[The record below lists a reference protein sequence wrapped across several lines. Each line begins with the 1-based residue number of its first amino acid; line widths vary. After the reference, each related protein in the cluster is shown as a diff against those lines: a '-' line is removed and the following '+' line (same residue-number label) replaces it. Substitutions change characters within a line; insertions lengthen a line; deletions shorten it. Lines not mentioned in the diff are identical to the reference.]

1 MENMEPLRSK
11 PRILIAEDSVLSRK
25 IAVRIIENC
34 GCETDTAGNGREAF
48 EKASTNA
55 YDLIIM
61 DMCMPDMDGGDSA
74 MEIRKAGIKTP
85 IVALSANAI
94 TAEEQIRYGLND
106 SMLKPISNSE
116 LNRVLALYCHLEK
129 QDEAMMPISAAGAD
143 ASVFDEA
150 GALEFAGGSK
160 TVLAQMITM
169 FIEGTENNI
178 NRLFSY
184 LDSYDLQQAKSAAH
198 LIKGES
204 KAMGVKKVF
213 SAATEIEEAAKAADR
228 GRCLSL
234 IPVLKKNFLEFK
246 ETLNSIRK

>member
-1 MENMEPLRSK
+1 MEPLRNK

-85 IVALSANAI
+85 IVALSANTI

-129 QDEAMMPISAAGAD
+129 HNEAMMPISATRTH
-143 ASVFDEA
+143 ASVFDQA
-150 GALEFAGGSK
+150 GALVFAGGSR
-160 TVLAQMITM
+160 TLLTRMITM
-169 FIEGTENNI
+169 CIEGTGQNI
-178 NRLFSY
+178 DRLFS
-184 LDSYDLQQAKSAAH
+184 
-198 LIKGES
+198 
-204 KAMGVKKVF
+204 
-213 SAATEIEEAAKAADR
+213 
-228 GRCLSL
+228 
-234 IPVLKKNFLEFK
+234 
-246 ETLNSIRK
+246 